1 MKNTIKALS
10 KQFFGAKY
18 ESARKS
24 LLAAVILFIAVYAA
38 EFRVEIAPF
47 ILYLTSTFFTAG
59 IMWQML
65 TGRRHMEIM
74 QGMFMLPFDNR
85 SFVFSYVLVLGAHT
99 LITKTLL
106 IWALF
111 FAVASWS
118 AGEITLAVLC
128 GCMACLVTAAGYR
141 MCRKSLA
148 ALPILWAAGI
158 LAVIVLVRQW
168 AAVLAVSMT
177 SLAVAALYLAF
188 ADAYDFYSA
197 VVAKRT
203 VRHKGRV
210 GSVFVYLTRYLMAN
224 KSYLINTVGL
234 CAIACFL
241 PLLFGE
247 FQGLNMFPIGLAIL
261 CLNTPICTLLSCDPD
276 LEQAIR
282 MLPGQAGRFCR
293 KYCLFIFA
301 VNSIVAS
308 IYLCSWQIV
317 NGGFNFVHVG
327 TLLIFALQ
335 SAILSV
341 ILEWKH
347 PIRDWKTE
355 SDLWHHPR
363 KYLVPL
369 IMLLV
374 AAFAGTW
381 TLALW
386 ICAAVLLMECCVLF
400 FLQGEGDNEKLKVL
414 SEVPFREYCASAG

>member
-24 LLAAVILFIAVYAA
+24 LLAAVILFVAVYAA
-38 EFRVEIAPF
+38 EFRVAIAPF

-65 TGRRHMEIM
+65 TGRRHMETM
-74 QGMFMLPFDNR
+74 LGMFMLPFDNR

-106 IWALF
+106 IWTLF

-118 AGEITLAVLC
+118 IWEISVAIIC
-128 GCMACLVTAAGYR
+128 GCMACVVTAAGYR
-141 MCRKSLA
+141 MCRKGHI
-148 ALPILWAAGI
+148 ALSILWAVGI
-158 LAVIVLVRQW
+158 LAVILLVRQW
-168 AAVLAVSMT
+168 GAVLAEST
-177 SLAVAALYLAF
+177 ASLAIAALYLTF

-197 VVAKRT
+197 IVVKKA
-203 VRHKGRV
+203 VRHTGYA

-224 KSYLINTVGL
+224 KNYLVNTVGL

-282 MLPGQAGRFCR
+282 MLPEQAGRFCR

-301 VNSIVAS
+301 INSIVAG
-308 IYLCSWQIV
+308 IYLCSWQII
-317 NGGFNFVHVG
+317 NGSINIIHVE
-327 TLLIFALQ
+327 TLLLFALQ

-341 ILEWKH
+341 ILEWKW
-347 PIRDWKTE
+347 PIRGWKTE

-374 AAFAGTW
+374 AAFVGTW

-386 ICAAVLLMECCVLF
+386 LCAAVLLIECCVLLF
-400 FLQGEGDNEKLKVL
+400 MT
-414 SEVPFREYCASAG
+414 RRA

>member
-1 MKNTIKALS
+1 MKKTIKALS

-24 LLAAVILFIAVYAA
+24 LLAAVIRFIALYAT
-38 EFRVEIAPF
+38 ELRVEIAPF
-47 ILYLTSTFFTAG
+47 IFYLTSTFFTAG
-59 IMWQML
+59 VMWQVL
-65 TGRRHMEIM
+65 TGQRHMETM

-106 IWALF
+106 IWVLF

-128 GCMACLVTAAGYR
+128 GCMSCVVTAAGYL
-141 MCRKSLA
+141 MCRKGHAVLAILWTACILAAILLARRWAVVLAVTTASLA
-148 ALPILWAAGI
+148 A
-158 LAVIVLVRQW
+158 
-168 AAVLAVSMT
+168 
-177 SLAVAALYLAF
+177 AALYLAF
-188 ADAYDFYSA
+188 ADAYGFYSA
-197 VVAKRT
+197 SVAKRI
-203 VRHKGRV
+203 VRYKGRA

-261 CLNTPICTLLSCDPD
+261 CLNTPICTLLSGDPD
-276 LEQAIR
+276 LEQATR

-293 KYCLFIFA
+293 KYCLFIFTI
-301 VNSIVAS
+301 NSIVAS

-317 NGGFNFVHVG
+317 NGGLNFVHVG

-374 AAFAGTW
+374 AAFVGTW

-386 ICAAVLLMECCVLF
+386 ICAAVLLMECCIFLF
-400 FLQGEGDNEKLKVL
+400 MT
-414 SEVPFREYCASAG
+414 RRA

>member
-24 LLAAVILFIAVYAA
+24 LLAAVILFVAVYAA
-38 EFRVEIAPF
+38 ELRVEIAPF
-47 ILYLTSTFFTAG
+47 ILYLTSTLFTAG

-106 IWALF
+106 IWTLF
-111 FAVASWS
+111 FAVASWDVW
-118 AGEITLAVLC
+118 EIGVAIIC
-128 GCMACLVTAAGYR
+128 GCMACTVTAAGYR

-158 LAVIVLVRQW
+158 LAVIVLVRHW
-168 AAVLAVSMT
+168 AAVLAVSMA
-177 SLAVAALYLAF
+177 SLVVAALYLAF
-188 ADAYDFYSA
+188 ADAYDFYSSA
-197 VVAKRT
+197 VAKRT

-282 MLPGQAGRFCR
+282 MLPGQTGRFCR

-308 IYLCSWQIV
+308 IYLCSWQMV
-317 NGGFNFVHVG
+317 SGRLDFVHVG
-327 TLLIFALQ
+327 TLLIFAQ
-335 SAILSV
+335 QIAILSV

-347 PIRDWKTE
+347 PIRGWKTE

-374 AAFAGTW
+374 AAFVGTW

-386 ICAAVLLMECCVLF
+386 ICAAVLLMECCVLLF
-400 FLQGEGDNEKLKVL
+400 VTSKE
-414 SEVPFREYCASAG
+414 

>member
-24 LLAAVILFIAVYAA
+24 LLAAVILFVAVYAA
-38 EFRVEIAPF
+38 ELRVEIAPF
-47 ILYLTSTFFTAG
+47 ILYLTSTLFTAG

-106 IWALF
+106 IWTLF
-111 FAVASWS
+111 FAVASWDVW
-118 AGEITLAVLC
+118 EIGVAIIC
-128 GCMACLVTAAGYR
+128 GCMACTVTAAGYR

-158 LAVIVLVRQW
+158 LAVIVLVRHW
-168 AAVLAVSMT
+168 AAVLAVSMA
-177 SLAVAALYLAF
+177 SLVVAALYLAF
-188 ADAYDFYSA
+188 ADAYDFYSSA
-197 VVAKRT
+197 VAKRT

-282 MLPGQAGRFCR
+282 MLPGQTGRFCR

-308 IYLCSWQIV
+308 IYLCSWQMV
-317 NGGFNFVHVG
+317 SGRLDFVHVG

-347 PIRDWKTE
+347 PIRGWKTE

-374 AAFAGTW
+374 AAFVGTW

-386 ICAAVLLMECCVLF
+386 ICAAVLLMECCVLLF
-400 FLQGEGDNEKLKVL
+400 VTSKE
-414 SEVPFREYCASAG
+414 